1 MRRSR
6 RLSALRMLS
15 PRPACGPVSDPLER
29 SPMHKRLWLSIVT
42 LAIGVGLLVAA
53 GFASPASGGSSK
65 ANTSSANRGGTLRV
79 DLSSDFDF
87 IDPALAYFSH
97 SWNLLYQTSCKL
109 LTFPPKEA
117 RAGGTRLTP
126 EVAVGLPAVSRN
138 GKVYTF
144 TLRKNF
150 RFADGSQV
158 TAANFVAALNRNL
171 QPKMSSPATTFSEDV
186 VGAKAVFDGKASKA
200 P

>member
-1 MRRSR
+1 
-6 RLSALRMLS
+6 MLS
-15 PRPACGPVSDPLER
+15 PRPVAAGFRSIER

-53 GFASPASGGSSK
+53 GFASPAQGGSSK
-65 ANTSSANRGGTLRV
+65 ADTSSANRGGTLRV

-138 GKVYTF
+138 GKIYTF

-150 RFADGSQV
+150 KFADGSAV
-158 TAANFVAALNRNL
+158 TASIIVAAFNHDRL
-171 QPKMSSPATTFSEDV
+171 PKMSSTKTTS
-186 VGAKAVFDGKASKA
+186 
-200 P
+200 